1 MEAFELLR
9 EIIKHQ
15 FDNCASSEAAL
26 ATLGSPSTSIG
37 ILDDA
42 EISSHCI
49 ATEGHNQDTLFQAC
63 SISKPVAC
71 VSAAILVQQGKL
83 SFDDKIAAL
92 LPISVMEVLETP
104 STKHLLGEITIRMLM
119 SHTSGL
125 SQHAFP
131 GYTSNIP
138 SPLDVL
144 AGKGGINTK
153 HVHLEG
159 LPGHRFSYSG
169 GGMTVLQ
176 LILEHITNQAFPDLV
191 RELVL
196 DPLSMHRSFYA
207 IPQEENYA
215 IAQYTGFTA
224 CEVPYR
230 ANPEQAA
237 AGLWTTPTDLLKLVR
252 ALQRSL
258 RVNDHT
264 GLLHKEVAQEM
275 LTEIS
280 GTMAMGWFAPREPG
294 IAFGHGGS
302 NEPGWRCFLVGYA
315 NLDFGAA
322 KDWNA
327 VVPILDTDCGIAVM
341 TNSAAGIDICFKVVN
356 AIAYIKGWSS
366 IPYWY
371 GNPVVTI
378 PFALKSHEIDDRWVR
393 WIGIWSNGWEIEE
406 GAESQAMAR
415 FRNLSAI
422 KLIAAAMPAMKHPK
436 MELNM
441 VLEGLAMMMSFQEQ
455 EGELLVVL
463 WDGGSETK
471 STLRRVK

>member
-15 FDNCASSEAAL
+15 LDNCASSEAAL
-26 ATLGSPSTSIG
+26 ATLGSSSTSIG
-37 ILDDA
+37 ILDDE

-71 VSAAILVQQGKL
+71 VSAAILVQRGKL
-83 SFDDKIAAL
+83 SFDDKIVAL
-92 LPISVMEVLETP
+92 LPRSVMEVLETP

-196 DPLSMHRSFYA
+196 DPLGMHRSFYA
-207 IPQEENYA
+207 VPQEENYA

-252 ALQRSL
+252 ALQSSL
-258 RVNDHT
+258 KVNDHT

-327 VVPILDTDCGIAVM
+327 DVSILDTDCGIAVM
-341 TNSAAGIDICFKVVN
+341 TNSAAGTDICFKVVN

-366 IPYWY
+366 IPY
-371 GNPVVTI
+371 GD
-378 PFALKSHEIDDRWVR
+378 S
-393 WIGIWSNGWEIEE
+393 GI
-406 GAESQAMAR
+406 
-415 FRNLSAI
+415 
-422 KLIAAAMPAMKHPK
+422 K
-436 MELNM
+436 
-441 VLEGLAMMMSFQEQ
+441 
-455 EGELLVVL
+455 
-463 WDGGSETK
+463 
-471 STLRRVK
+471 